1 VTPRAAEGPGGAAMD
16 PALRAFRDLV
26 AASDVDLARAA
37 LAIAAIEHPDLRPAD
52 HLARLDELAV
62 RSGAAALLRPRARLD
77 RLRAFLFAE
86 EGFRGN
92 ADDYYD
98 PRNSCLNDVLDR
110 RLGIPITLA
119 LVTIEVGRRVGLALD
134 GVGLPGHF
142 VVGARFGADVLLLD
156 AFGGGELVDRGG
168 AEALAARAM
177 GRPVRLRA
185 AHFAA
190 VSGRQIVARMLRNLQ
205 GAYARRRAWGKTL
218 AVVERLLVVDGEAA
232 AHVRDRGTA
241 LVNLGRLQ
249 HGAAEWER
257 YLRGVPNA
265 ADATRVREELR
276 RVRQILGERN

>member
-1 VTPRAAEGPGGAAMD
+1 MD
-16 PALRAFRDLV
+16 PVLRAFRDLV

-37 LAIAAIEHPDLRPAD
+37 LAIAAIEHPDLQPAD
-52 HLARLDELAV
+52 HLTRLDELAV
-62 RSGAAALLRPRARLD
+62 RSGAASVRGARARLD

-119 LVTIEVGRRVGLALD
+119 LVTIEVGRRVGLTLD
-134 GVGLPGHF
+134 GIGLPGHF
-142 VVGARFGADVLLLD
+142 VVGARL
-156 AFGGGELVDRGG
+156 GGD
-168 AEALAARAM
+168 EALAARAM
-177 GRPVRLRA
+177 GRAVRLRD
-185 AHFAA
+185 AHFAP

-205 GAYARRRAWGKTL
+205 GAYARRRAWDRTL
-218 AVVERLLVVDGEAA
+218 AVVERLLVVDGKAA
-232 AHVRDRGTA
+232 THVRDRGTA

-265 ADATRVREELR
+265 TDAKQVREELR